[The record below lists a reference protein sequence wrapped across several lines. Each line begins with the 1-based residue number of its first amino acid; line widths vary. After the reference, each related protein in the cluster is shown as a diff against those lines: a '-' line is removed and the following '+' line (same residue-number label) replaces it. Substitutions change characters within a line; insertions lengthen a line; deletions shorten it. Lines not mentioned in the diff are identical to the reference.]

1 MLSSGLFTGV
11 CNLST
16 VPSFRNTLSVVPS
29 MKVEQRCSETLTFT
43 LQTPVNN
50 PEGGI
55 QHAEHGES
63 FKSRVKILAIF
74 MFVL

>member
-1 MLSSGLFTGV
+1 
-11 CNLST
+11 
-16 VPSFRNTLSVVPS
+16 
-29 MKVEQRCSETLTFT
+29 MKVEQTECSATLTFT

-63 FKSRVKILAIF
+63 FKSRVKILAVF
-74 MFVL
+74 RFVL